1 MFQYFRKVAGRDRSE
16 RFDEHLAQFLTFI
29 AGAANAGG
37 FLAIH
42 QYTSHMTGIASAA
55 ADALALG
62 DLIKV
67 EAAFAAIFSF
77 VAGAGTSAI
86 LINWGRRKGMQ
97 SQFALPLLL
106 EAGLLGGFG
115 FLGEWLQSYK
125 GFIVPLTVM
134 LLCFIMGL
142 QNAMITKLSGARI
155 RTTHITGMVTDI
167 GIELG
172 KFVYINRNTDLS
184 ERVVADW
191 PKMRLLAMLIF
202 LFFTGGVLGAIGF
215 NYSGFIAT
223 LFLAILLLLL
233 AVIPVI
239 EDLIAVPAATDLGR
253 ENKTQ

>member
-1 MFQYFRKVAGRDRSE
+1 MFQYFRKVAGRERSE
-16 RFDEHLAQFLTFI
+16 RYDEHLAQFLTFI

-37 FLAIH
+37 YMAIR

-62 DLIKV
+62 NLLKV

-86 LINWGRRKGMQ
+86 LINWGRRKGMH

-106 EAGLLGGFG
+106 EASLLAGFG
-115 FLGEWLQSYK
+115 VLGEWLQSYQ

-172 KFVYINRNTDLS
+172 KFFYINRNTALS
-184 ERVVADW
+184 ERVIADW

-202 LFFTGGVLGAIGF
+202 LFFAGGVLGAIGF

-223 LFLAILLLLL
+223 LFLAVLLMVL

-239 EDLIAVPAATDLGR
+239 DDLMAVPAATDR
-253 ENKTQ
+253 APENKSR